1 MRLSD
6 HLREDLVLHKLEA
19 SSRSQVLRAISDFL
33 EKSGAVGS
41 KEDVF
46 RALSARE
53 ESHTTAL
60 GDGVALPHAVLP
72 ELSDRL
78 FLVASASVPLSYGP
92 DEEDLVDIFFV
103 LLSPPGREGEH
114 IKLLA
119 RICRLVRHPGFLD
132 DLRGATGQKE
142 LYETVLEEDARHV

>member
-41 KEDVF
+41 GEDVF

-60 GDGVALPHAVLP
+60 GDGVADNIL
-72 ELSDRL
+72 
-78 FLVASASVPLSYGP
+78 
-92 DEEDLVDIFFV
+92 
-103 LLSPPGREGEH
+103 
-114 IKLLA
+114 K
-119 RICRLVRHPGFLD
+119 RHPFPGPGLGIRI
-132 DLRGATGQKE
+132 LGEVKPE
-142 LYETVLEEDARHV
+142 